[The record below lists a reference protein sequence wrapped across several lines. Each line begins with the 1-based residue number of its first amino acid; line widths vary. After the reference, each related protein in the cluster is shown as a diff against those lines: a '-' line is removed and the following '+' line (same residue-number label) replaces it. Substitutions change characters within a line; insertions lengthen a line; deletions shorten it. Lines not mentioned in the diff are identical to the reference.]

1 MILNIMELYN
11 GNFRAQ
17 RAQHKI
23 NAGMMGTVG

>member
-1 MILNIMELYN
+1 MKLNIMELRN
-11 GNFRAQ
+11 ENVRAQ